1 MSLIYDLT
9 RRALFLLP
17 PETAHDLALEGMRL
31 TMRGPLAAWMR
42 SRVPDSPREVM
53 GLSFPNPV
61 GLAAGLDKNAR
72 YIDALGNVGFGFI
85 EVGTVTPRPQP
96 GNPRP
101 RLFRLPK
108 AQAIINRMGFN
119 NLGVEQFIVNV
130 EHSRYA
136 REGGILGLN
145 IGKNFDT
152 PVEKAADDY
161 LFCLRRV
168 YPHASYVTV
177 NISSP
182 NTVGLR
188 TLQHGDA
195 FDDLLAR
202 LKAEQAR
209 LAEQHGRYVP
219 LTVKVAPDLE
229 ADEVASIADA
239 LRRHRIDGLIAT
251 NTTLSREGVE
261 GLPHAD
267 EKGGLSGAPVF
278 ARSTEIVRQFH
289 AALGGELP
297 IIAAGG
303 IMSGMDAQAKLDAGA
318 SLVQIYTG
326 FIYKG
331 PALVREI
338 AERLAP
344 KPLMCGLDLRQGD

>member
-1 MSLIYDLT
+1 MSLTYDLA

-17 PETAHDLALEGMRL
+17 PETAHEVALEGMRL
-31 TMRGPLAAWMR
+31 LLRGPLASWMR
-42 SRVPDSPREVM
+42 SRVPNSPREVM
-53 GLSFPNPV
+53 GLTFPNPV

-72 YIDALGNVGFGFI
+72 YIDALGSLGFGFV

-96 GNPRP
+96 GNPKP

-119 NLGVEQFIVNV
+119 NLGVEQFITNV
-130 EHSRYA
+130 EQSRFA

-152 PVEKAADDY
+152 PVEKAVDDY

-182 NTVGLR
+182 NTAGLR

-195 FDDLLAR
+195 FDELLAR

-209 LAEQHGRYVP
+209 LSDQHGRYVP
-219 LTVKVAPDLE
+219 LAVKVAPDLAPE
-229 ADEVASIADA
+229 EVTTIADA
-239 LRRHRIDGLIAT
+239 LRRHSIDGLIAT

-278 ARSTEIVRQFH
+278 ERSTAIVRQFSQ
-289 AALGGELP
+289 ALAGELP

-303 IMSGMDAQAKLDAGA
+303 ILSGADAQAKIDAGA

-326 FIYKG
+326 FIYRG
-331 PALVREI
+331 PELVREI
-338 AERLAP
+338 AATLAASAP
-344 KPLMCGLDLRQGD
+344 VHSDRSAL

>member
-1 MSLIYDLT
+1 MSLTYDLA

-17 PETAHDLALEGMRL
+17 PETAHEVALEGMRL
-31 TMRGPLAAWMR
+31 LLRGPLASWMR
-42 SRVPDSPREVM
+42 SRVPNSPREVM
-53 GLSFPNPV
+53 GLIFPNPV

-72 YIDALGNVGFGFI
+72 YIDALGSLGFGFV

-96 GNPRP
+96 GNPKP

-119 NLGVEQFIVNV
+119 NLGVEQFITNV
-130 EHSRYA
+130 EQSRFA

-152 PVEKAADDY
+152 PVEKAVDDY

-182 NTVGLR
+182 NTAGLR

-195 FDDLLAR
+195 FDELLAR

-209 LAEQHGRYVP
+209 LSDQHGRYVP
-219 LTVKVAPDLE
+219 LAVKVAPDLAAE
-229 ADEVASIADA
+229 EVTTIADA

-278 ARSTEIVRQFH
+278 ARSTAIVRQFS

-303 IMSGMDAQAKLDAGA
+303 ILSGVDAQAKIDAGA

-326 FIYKG
+326 FIYRG
-331 PALVREI
+331 PELVREI
-338 AERLAP
+338 ATTLAASAP
-344 KPLMCGLDLRQGD
+344 VHSDRGAW

>member
-1 MSLIYDLT
+1 MSLSYDLA

-17 PETAHDLALEGMRL
+17 AETAHEVALEGMHL
-31 TMRGPLAAWMR
+31 FLRGPLGRWMR

-53 GLSFPNPV
+53 GIRFPNPV

-72 YIDALGNVGFGFI
+72 YIDALGNLGFGFI

-96 GNPRP
+96 GNPAP

-108 AQAIINRMGFN
+108 AKAIINRMGFN
-119 NLGVEQFIVNV
+119 NLGVEQFIANV
-130 EHSRYA
+130 EHSRFA
-136 REGGILGLN
+136 AEGGVLGLN

-152 PVEKAADDY
+152 PVEKAVDDY

-177 NISSP
+177 NVSSP
-182 NTVGLR
+182 NTTGLR

-195 FDDLLAR
+195 FDDLLAK
-202 LKAEQAR
+202 LKHEQQR
-209 LAEQHGRYVP
+209 LADQHGRYVP
-219 LTVKVAPDLE
+219 IAVKVAPDLE
-229 ADEVASIADA
+229 PDEVTTIADA
-239 LRRHRIDGLIAT
+239 LRRHAIDGLIAT
-251 NTTLSREGVE
+251 NTTLSRGGVE
-261 GLPHAD
+261 GLPYAD

-278 ARSTEIVRQFH
+278 TRSTEIVRQFSQ
-289 AALGGELP
+289 ALGGELP

-303 IMSGMDAQAKLDAGA
+303 IMSGMDAQAKIDAGA

-331 PALVREI
+331 PELIREI
-338 AERLAP
+338 AERFEE
-344 KPLMCGLDLRQGD
+344 KPFICGLDRSA

>member
-1 MSLIYDLT
+1 MSLSYDLT
-9 RRALFLLP
+9 RGLLFLLP
-17 PETAHDLALEGMRL
+17 PETAHEVALEGMRL
-31 TMRGPLAAWMR
+31 TLRGPLGRWMR

-53 GLSFPNPV
+53 GLSFRNPI

-72 YIDALGNVGFGFI
+72 YIDALGNLGFGFI

-101 RLFRLPK
+101 RLFRLPR
-108 AQAIINRMGFN
+108 ARAIVNRMGFN
-119 NLGVEQFIVNV
+119 NLGVEQFIANV

-136 REGGILGLN
+136 GEGGILGLN

-152 PVEKAADDY
+152 PVDKAADDY

-168 YPHASYVTV
+168 YPHASYVAV

-182 NTVGLR
+182 NTAGLR

-209 LAEQHGRYVP
+209 LADTHGRYVP

-229 ADEVASIADA
+229 PEEVASIADA

-261 GLPHAD
+261 GMRHAD

-278 ARSTEIVRQFH
+278 ARSTEIVRQFR

-303 IMSGMDAQAKLDAGA
+303 IMSAADAQAKIDAGA

-338 AERLAP
+338 AGRLEE
-344 KPLMCGLDLRQGD
+344 KPFVCGLDCHRGE